1 MLAGIAPPDIRR
13 DVCAKVEKKNQ
24 KTNVT
29 HSLHGQIPAERRLKR
44 KFFLSFVRPLT
55 SLQKSSAAVNG
66 NTGRTWHHTTAL
78 SNWMKA
84 NGNTSPWTAWICLNR
99 LRTGVSCNKDQC
111 KRWKYFN
118 GDRTSECGQAPE
130 TTKHML
136 QCTLLAHPCTLD
148 DLQKFNENA
157 RKCVD
162 KWKNAV

>member
-1 MLAGIAPPDIRR
+1 MSKTNQCRKLYLLAGIAPPDIRR

-66 NTGRTWHHTTAL
+66 STGRTWHHTTAL

-99 LRTGVSCNKDQC
+99 LHTGVSCNKDQC
-111 KRWKYFN
+111 KRWRYNKRVWPGSRNHQAYPTMHITC
-118 GDRTSECGQAPE
+118 TS
-130 TTKHML
+130 L
-136 QCTLLAHPCTLD
+136 Q
-148 DLQKFNENA
+148 FG
-157 RKCVD
+157 
-162 KWKNAV
+162 